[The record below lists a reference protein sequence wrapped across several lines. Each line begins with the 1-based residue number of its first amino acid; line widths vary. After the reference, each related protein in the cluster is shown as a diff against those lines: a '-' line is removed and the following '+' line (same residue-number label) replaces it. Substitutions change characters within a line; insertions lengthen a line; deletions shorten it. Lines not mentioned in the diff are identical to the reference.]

1 MLMITVFRD
10 LVQDWEDRHWLRR
23 IRREVS
29 PRYEVAAVAK
39 KFKGRQPLLFDH
51 VQGIGRPV
59 VIGMGGDRTLMAES
73 MGISSDDLI
82 AHLMQA
88 IVHPIATQR
97 VAQAPV
103 QETIVYPPFDVGHVV
118 PGLIYH
124 GRDSGPYYVAGV
136 MVVKSPDGTKQYT
149 SVRRMQIL
157 PGNRINVVITS
168 PELFR
173 QFRSFE
179 EAGRPMEIAVM
190 FGVVPA
196 VILSSQLA
204 THLFHVDKLSV
215 AGGLLGQALPTVHC
229 KTVDLDVLAD
239 AECVLEGVMLPGV
252 RELEGPFGE
261 LGGYYSQRGL
271 HPVAEIRAVTHRR
284 DFMIHTVMPA
294 SYEERLPMVL
304 NREVVLL
311 QTVRQVVPNVTGVHI
326 TMGGVGR
333 FHAVI
338 AVAKENPGDGTEA
351 ALAAFASDKDLKHV
365 VVVNDDIDIF
375 DPEDVEWA
383 IATRVQAD
391 QDLFIVPGAKGSPLE
406 ASHHLHQTTAKVGI
420 DATYP
425 LDQAD
430 LFQRTSVPGEAN
442 LNLSDYL

>member
-1 MLMITVFRD
+1 MLTTFRD
-10 LVQDWEDRHWLRR
+10 LVQDWESRQWLRR
-23 IRREVS
+23 ISVEVS
-29 PRYEVAAVAK
+29 PQYEVAAIAK
-39 KFKGRQPLLFDH
+39 HFKGRQPLLFDH
-51 VQGIGRPV
+51 VRGFNSPV
-59 VIGMGGDRTLMAES
+59 VIGMGGDRTLMAQS
-73 MGISSDDLI
+73 METTPDALLP
-82 AHLMQA
+82 HLMEA
-88 IVHPIATQR
+88 IVRPISTHR
-97 VAQAPV
+97 TSSAPV
-103 QETIVYPPFDVGHVV
+103 QETVIYPPFEVGEVL
-118 PGLIYH
+118 PGLTYH

-136 MVVKSPDGTKQYT
+136 MVVKSLDGSKQFT
-149 SVRRMQIL
+149 SIRRMQIL
-157 PGNRINVVITS
+157 SGNRINVVITS
-168 PELFR
+168 PELAR
-173 QFRSFE
+173 QFQSFE
-179 EAGRPMEIAVM
+179 EAGQPMEIAVM

-204 THLFHVDKLSV
+204 THLFHVDKLAV
-215 AGGLLGQALPTVHC
+215 AGGLLGQALPTVRC

-239 AECVLEGVMLPGV
+239 AECILEGVMLPGV

-271 HPVAEIRAVTHRR
+271 HPVAEISAITYRPDYLT
-284 DFMIHTVMPA
+284 HTVMPA

-338 AVAKENPGDGTEA
+338 AIRKETNADGMEA

-365 VVVNDDIDIF
+365 VVVNDDVDIF
-375 DPEDVEWA
+375 DAEDVEWA

-391 QDLFIVPGAKGSPLE
+391 RDVFIVPGAKGSPLE
-406 ASHHLHQTTAKVGI
+406 ASHHLRHTTAKVGI

-425 LDQAD
+425 IEQAA
-430 LFQRTSVPGEAN
+430 LFQRTSVPGEKT
-442 LNLSDYL
+442 LDLSRYLL

>member
-1 MLMITVFRD
+1 MITVFRD
-10 LVQDWEDRHWLRR
+10 LVHDWEDRRWLRR
-23 IRREVS
+23 IHREVS
-29 PRYEVAAVAK
+29 PRFEVAAVAK
-39 KFKGRQPLLFDH
+39 KFKGRQPLLFDQ
-51 VQGIGRPV
+51 VQGIDRSV
-59 VIGMGGDRTLMAES
+59 VIGMGGERELMAQS
-73 MGISSDDLI
+73 MGITADGLI

-88 IVHPIATQR
+88 IVHPIPTQR
-97 VAQAPV
+97 VSEAPV
-103 QETIVYPPFDVGHVV
+103 QEKVVYPPLDIGRVV
-118 PGLIYH
+118 PGLTYH

-136 MVVKSPDGTKQYT
+136 MVVKNSDGTKQYT
-149 SVRRMQIL
+149 SIRRMQIL

-168 PELFR
+168 PVLFR

-196 VILSSQLA
+196 VILSSQLS
-204 THLFHVDKLSV
+204 THLFHVDKLAV

-271 HPVAEIRAVTHRR
+271 HPVAEIHGVTYRR

-311 QTVRQVVPNVTGVHI
+311 QTVRQVVPNVTRVHI

-333 FHAVI
+333 FHAII
-338 AVAKENPGDGTEA
+338 AVGKENPGDGVEA

-391 QDLFIVPGAKGSPLE
+391 QDVFIVPGAKGSPLE
-406 ASHHLHQTTAKVGI
+406 ASHHLYQTTAKVGI

-425 LDQAD
+425 LEHAD
-430 LFQRTSVPGEAN
+430 LFERTSVPGEAS
-442 LNLSDYL
+442 LRLSDYL

>member
-1 MLMITVFRD
+1 MTTAFRD
-10 LVQDWEDRHWLRR
+10 LVEDWENQHWLKRVT
-23 IRREVS
+23 REVS
-29 PRYEVAAVAK
+29 PRYEVAAIANK
-39 KFKGRQPLLFDH
+39 LKGRQPLLFDH
-51 VQGIGRPV
+51 VQGIEQSV
-59 VIGMGGDRTLMAES
+59 VIGMGGDRGLMARSLGVAAE
-73 MGISSDDLI
+73 DLI
-82 AHLMQA
+82 PQLMQA
-88 IVHPIATQR
+88 IVRPIAPHR
-97 VAQAPV
+97 VQSAAV
-103 QETIVYPPFDVGHVV
+103 QERIIYPPFDVGRAV
-118 PGLIYH
+118 PGLTYH
-124 GRDSGPYYVAGV
+124 ERDSGPYYVAGV

-168 PELFR
+168 PELYR
-173 QFRSFE
+173 QFQRYE
-179 EAGRPMEIAVM
+179 QAGRPMEIAVM

-196 VILSSQLA
+196 VILSSQIA

-215 AGGLLGQALPTVHC
+215 AGGLLGEPLRIVRC

-271 HPVAEIRAVTHRR
+271 HPVAEIRAITHRP
-284 DFMIHTVMPA
+284 DFIIHTVMPA
-294 SYEERLPMVL
+294 SYEERLPMVI
-304 NREVVLL
+304 NREMVLL
-311 QTVRQVVPNVTGVHI
+311 QTVRQVVPNVASVHV

-338 AVAKENPGDGTEA
+338 SIAQESNADGKEA

-391 QDLFIVPGAKGSPLE
+391 HDVFIVPGAKGSPLE
-406 ASHHLHQTTAKVGI
+406 ASHHLRSTTAKVGI

-425 LDQAD
+425 LDQAG
-430 LFQRTSVPGEAN
+430 LFARTAVPGEKN
-442 LNLSDYL
+442 LNLADYL

>member
-1 MLMITVFRD
+1 MTTVFRD
-10 LVQDWEDRHWLRR
+10 LVRDWEDRHWLRR
-23 IRREVS
+23 VRREVS
-29 PRYEVAAVAK
+29 PQYEVAAIAK

-51 VQGIGRPV
+51 VQGFERPV
-59 VIGMGGDRTLMAES
+59 VIGMGGDRALMAHS
-73 MGISSDDLI
+73 MGITADDLI
-82 AHLMQA
+82 PHLMQA
-88 IVHPIATQR
+88 IVRPIATER
-97 VAQAPV
+97 VSVAPV
-103 QETIVYPPFDVGHVV
+103 QDTVVYPPFDIGQVM
-118 PGLIYH
+118 PGLTYH

-136 MVVKSPDGTKQYT
+136 MVVKSPDGTKQFT

-168 PELFR
+168 PELYR

-179 EAGRPMEIAVM
+179 DAGRPMEIAVI

-204 THLFHVDKLSV
+204 THLFHVDKLAV
-215 AGGLLGQALPTVHC
+215 AGGLLGQALPTVRC

-271 HPVAEIRAVTHRR
+271 HPVAEIQAVTHRR

-311 QTVRQVVPNVTGVHI
+311 QTVRQVVPNVTRVHI

-338 AVAKENPGDGTEA
+338 AVAKESNADGTEA
-351 ALAAFASDKDLKHV
+351 ALAAFGSDKDLKHV

-375 DPEDVEWA
+375 DGEDVEWA

-391 QDLFIVPGAKGSPLE
+391 QDVFIVPGAKGSPLE
-406 ASHHLHQTTAKVGI
+406 ASHHLRNTTAKVGI

-425 LDQAD
+425 IEQAD

-442 LNLSDYL
+442 LNVSDYL